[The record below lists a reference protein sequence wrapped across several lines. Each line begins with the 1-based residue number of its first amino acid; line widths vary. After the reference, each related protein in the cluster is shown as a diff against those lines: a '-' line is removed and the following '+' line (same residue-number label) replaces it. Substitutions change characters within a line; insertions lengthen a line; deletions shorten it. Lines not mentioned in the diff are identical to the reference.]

1 MLLDRWVPGAYKSN
15 SIRFNL
21 ISLKGSVQLKALL
34 EEEDTALPLQSE
46 EKEGRK
52 ISSRI
57 EAATNSEEEDRSVGF
72 SL

>member
-1 MLLDRWVPGAYKSN
+1 M
-15 SIRFNL
+15 
-21 ISLKGSVQLKALL
+21 KGSVQLKALL

-57 EAATNSEEEDRSVGF
+57 EAATNSEEEDRSVSF
-72 SL
+72 SLRLMAICTANNTKRH

>member
-1 MLLDRWVPGAYKSN
+1 MSKLN
-15 SIRFNL
+15 QNL
-21 ISLKGSVQLKALL
+21 IQISLKGSVQLKALL
-34 EEEDTALPLQSE
+34 EEEDTALPLQPE

-72 SL
+72 TVETIWMEYNN